1 MVPLL
6 QVHSLSAKAEK
17 PILNGV
23 TFEVLP
29 GQIHVIMGP
38 NGAGKSTLAHVLA
51 GHPFYAVTS
60 GEVLFCGNDLLSL
73 LPEERA
79 HRGLFLGF
87 QYPIEVPGVDTFKFL
102 RAAVQAKRKANGEE
116 PFSQEAFESMLKS
129 KMDMLQ
135 MRHEVKDRDV
145 NTGFSGGEKKRNE
158 ILQLLL
164 LEPKLAILDETDSGL
179 DVDAM
184 KVIAGGIQSFMT
196 PEKSCILITHYER
209 LLQYLTPDV
218 VHIMVD
224 GRIVFSGGKELMQR
238 IIETGFEW
246 ARQL

>member
-1 MVPLL
+1 L
-6 QVHSLSAKAEK
+6 
-17 PILNGV
+17 
-23 TFEVLP
+23 T
-29 GQIHVIMGP
+29 
-38 NGAGKSTLAHVLA
+38 
-51 GHPFYAVTS
+51 
-60 GEVLFCGNDLLSL
+60 L

-87 QYPIEVPGVDTFKFL
+87 QYPIEVPGVDTLKFL

-116 PFSQEAFESMLKS
+116 PYSHEVFASMLES

-135 MRHEVKDRDV
+135 MRPEVKDRDV
-145 NTGFSGGEKKRNE
+145 NTGFSGGEKKKNE

-164 LEPKLAILDETDSGL
+164 LEPKLAFLDETDSGL

-184 KVIAGGIQSFMT
+184 KVIARGIQSFMS
-196 PEKSCILITHYER
+196 PEKSCVLITHYER
-209 LLQYLTPDV
+209 LLQYIIPDV

-224 GRIVFSGGKELMQR
+224 GRISFCGGKELVQR

-246 ARQL
+246 AREL